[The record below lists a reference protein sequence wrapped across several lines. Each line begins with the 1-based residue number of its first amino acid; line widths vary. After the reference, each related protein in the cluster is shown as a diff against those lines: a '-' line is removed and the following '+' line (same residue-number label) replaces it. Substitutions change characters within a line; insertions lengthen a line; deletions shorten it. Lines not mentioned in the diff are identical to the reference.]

1 MSFNKGVFDKN
12 SSNFSCIRYGEPASE
27 ATNDT
32 LSAIGNVIT
41 VKSNL
46 KIVTPKGLVK
56 TTAKSTGKALA
67 ENYKSGGGGG
77 GHQSNG
83 NIYHAMI
90 EPVPRS
96 TSSNSIEHDLTQPST
111 SGLKSDV
118 VEKKG

>member
-1 MSFNKGVFDKN
+1 M
-12 SSNFSCIRYGEPASE
+12 
-27 ATNDT
+27 
-32 LSAIGNVIT
+32 
-41 VKSNL
+41 
-46 KIVTPKGLVK
+46 VK

-77 GHQSNG
+77 GHQSNEN

-96 TSSNSIEHDLTQPST
+96 TSRNSIDHDLPQPST